1 MNAIV
6 KVARDARTKSDVLAL
21 EKDLRA
27 AGATRT
33 RYLGDREANWSTL
46 SNAAEP
52 RALVFERDVNMFDG
66 NLECEVSR
74 QHPDLTKLTSPRE
87 AAVRL
92 GFVPK
97 GGIVEMTDA
106 ERRSAGM
113 KSIITLLDSDDSRRR
128 PTIAFTDKGIGVSRR
143 ESPYTIL
150 SLEASN
156 KLSKS
161 YLHGVFG
168 KGGNLATMYSDAVIM
183 VMRKQPDLLGPQ
195 EKDEVTVVVIRREDR
210 DDVRLPFFR
219 YLVCQTA
226 EDAKGLPWACDA
238 IEAPD
243 FEPGVYVAHINYQA
257 DKMGQETW
265 NQEESVYAVAE
276 TLLFRPTMPYG
287 LEDRRSGSANRRP
300 EGRGVSI
307 LSGLGLRLDKL
318 EVDGGSAPLLRRS
331 AFSNVTVP
339 GVGTARVR
347 WWLFRDRDKRR
358 QYCAKGYVS
367 VFTHDGQVHH
377 SWDQQ
382 KFQTLVPKL
391 RRVAERVFV
400 EVDLEEIPRKQRI
413 QILSSIRE
421 ALRKTQEARKLE
433 DAIARWLEDDA
444 DLEEAETEFVREALQ
459 TSAQKMSKDF
469 LERLNRAIATKIP
482 SLEILLKKKGKH
494 PRPKPPKPQEDLYP
508 EPTAFTGPA
517 GVTIV
522 PGETHTFYM
531 SVNAVDS
538 FVPSRGAIALDVP
551 AEADVALAV
560 GDLRRGR
567 VQLSL
572 TAGHD
577 AALGTHQGTLALTW
591 LRAAG
596 GGAEMR
602 WPLNV
607 TVLKERPAPT
617 PPDPSKKKDGVGEK
631 QGVKKSIVALVWSSL
646 EKEKDS
652 GWTDETAGDLQELSG
667 AALATYNDELY
678 GHLKDIDT
686 NIPTIV
692 LNKDYMLWRSYQRGS
707 AIKSDAALRLRE
719 ERYAIAVGT
728 IIANTWARENAI
740 EKLHKT
746 WVDRGGNGDE
756 PHKAMDDSQ
765 RRRAASEGARGIL
778 VVLPDFD
785 RMASELDEAPV
796 G

>member
-1 MNAIV
+1 MNKIV
-6 KVARDARTKSDVLAL
+6 EMALNARTMKDAIAL
-21 EKDLRA
+21 EKALA
-27 AGATRT
+27 AVGATRT
-33 RYLGDREANWSTL
+33 RYLGDRPANWSTL

-52 RALVFERDVNMFDG
+52 KALVFERDVNMFDG

-92 GFVPK
+92 GFVPN
-97 GGIVEMTDA
+97 GGIVEMSDA
-106 ERRSAGM
+106 ERRTVAI
-113 KSIITLLDSDDSRRR
+113 KSVITLLDSDDSKRK
-128 PTIAFTDKGIGVSRR
+128 PTIAFRDKGIGVSRR
-143 ESPYTIL
+143 EAPYTIL
-150 SLEASN
+150 SLEGSN
-156 KLSKS
+156 KLSKG

-168 KGGNLATMYSDAVIM
+168 KGGNLATMFSDAVVM
-183 VMRKQPDLLGPQ
+183 VMRKQPDLLAPQ
-195 EKDEVTVVVIRREDR
+195 EPDQVTVVVIQREDR
-210 DDVRLPFFR
+210 EDVRLPYFR
-219 YLVCQTA
+219 YLVCDSA
-226 EDAKGLPWACDA
+226 EGAAGLPWACDA
-238 IEAPD
+238 TEASE

-276 TLLFRPTMPYG
+276 TLLFRPTLPYG
-287 LEDRRSGSANRRP
+287 LEDRRSPDAIRRP

-307 LSGLGLRLDKL
+307 LTGLGLRLDRL
-318 EVDGGSAPLLRRS
+318 ELDGEPAPLLRKS

-358 QYCAKGYVS
+358 QYCAKGFVS

-382 KFQTLVPKL
+382 KFQTVVPKL

-413 QILSSIRE
+413 QILSSIRD
-421 ALRKTQEARKLE
+421 ALRKTTEARKLE
-433 DAIARWLEDDA
+433 EAIARWLEDDA
-444 DLEEAETEFVREALQ
+444 DLDEAETQFVREALQ
-459 TSAQKMSKDF
+459 KSAQKMSKDF
-469 LERLNRAIATKIP
+469 LDRLNRAIATKIP
-482 SLEILLKKKGKH
+482 SLEILLNKKGTH
-494 PRPKPPKPQEDLYP
+494 PRPKPPKPQDDLYP

-517 GVTIV
+517 GVTIL

-531 SVNAVDS
+531 SINAVDS
-538 FVPSRGAIALDVP
+538 FVPDRGTIALDVP
-551 AEADVALAV
+551 ADAELTLAV

-572 TAGHD
+572 AAGAE
-577 AALGTHQGTLALTW
+577 AALGTHQGTLMLSW

-596 GGAEMR
+596 GVAEIR
-602 WPLNV
+602 WMLNV
-607 TVLKERPAPT
+607 SVLKERPVPP
-617 PPDPSKKKDGVGEK
+617 PPDPNKKKDGVGEK
-631 QGVKKSIVALVWSSL
+631 HGVKKSIVALVWNQL
-646 EKEKDS
+646 ECQKDS
-652 GWTDETAGDLQELSG
+652 GWTEETAGDMQQLSG
-667 AALATYNDELY
+667 AALAAYDEALY
-678 GHLKDIDT
+678 GNLKDVDT
-686 NIPTIV
+686 DIPTIV
-692 LNKDYMLWRSYQRGS
+692 LNEDYALWRAYGRGS
-707 AIKSDAALRLRE
+707 AVKSDAALKVRK

-740 EKLHKT
+740 EKVHKA
-746 WVDRGGNGDE
+746 WGDRGANGDE
-756 PHKAMDDSQ
+756 PTKAMDEGQ

-785 RMASELDEAPV
+785 RMASELEEAPA
-796 G
+796 